1 MWRLVCVRLAVW
13 RRRGRHPI
21 WRVVGYSGSG
31 MAHEIAKLV
40 LEKAGTFVERTDA
53 VRTALSLGMSL
64 EEIESYL
71 DWLDNMRFAEDS
83 ESGKRSEPKK
93 D

>member
-1 MWRLVCVRLAVW
+1 
-13 RRRGRHPI
+13 
-21 WRVVGYSGSG
+21 

-40 LEKAGTFVERTDA
+40 LEKAGTFLERTEA

-71 DWLDNMRFAEDS
+71 DWLDNMRSIAGTEPSHNRDAKED
-83 ESGKRSEPKK
+83 
-93 D
+93 

>member
-1 MWRLVCVRLAVW
+1 
-13 RRRGRHPI
+13 
-21 WRVVGYSGSG
+21 

-40 LEKAGTFVERTDA
+40 LEKAGTFLERTEA

-64 EEIESYL
+64 HEIESYL
-71 DWLDNMRFAEDS
+71 DWLDNMRS
-83 ESGKRSEPKK
+83 TTGTEPSHDPKPEK